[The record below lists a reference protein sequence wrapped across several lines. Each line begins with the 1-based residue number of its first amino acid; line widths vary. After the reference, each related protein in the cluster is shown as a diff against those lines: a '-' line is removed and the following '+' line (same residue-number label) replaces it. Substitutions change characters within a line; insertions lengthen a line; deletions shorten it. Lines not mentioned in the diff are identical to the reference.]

1 MKKESGIQV
10 NFSDTYDNYW
20 SAFKY
25 ITKSDPNIF
34 LSSNHP
40 NMQEM
45 SSPKTKLCVQA
56 IRQKR
61 KSRSTDT
68 SGDQLSTTTK
78 PPKIARLSNL
88 EVSEFIT
95 RNKISNKDEL
105 FAIAHAQKEDGKKDL
120 ANFLLSRSQKSL
132 SDLFASTKRLEAAS
146 EPIQRAS
153 MSRMDLI
160 EKAYQKDDCVCQVQ
174 WLTCANQVLVS
185 NDVHPYV
192 LADRV
197 RTLLS
202 KGRGKRRNVIIF
214 GPANC
219 GKTFLLRPL
228 EIIFKTFSNPANDK
242 YGWVGADKAEVIFL
256 NDFRWSRNG
265 MSFCCYWK
273 DTLSTFQLQKITLQG
288 HTSFCY

>member
-1 MKKESGIQV
+1 
-10 NFSDTYDNYW
+10 
-20 SAFKY
+20 
-25 ITKSDPNIF
+25 
-34 LSSNHP
+34 
-40 NMQEM
+40 
-45 SSPKTKLCVQA
+45 
-56 IRQKR
+56 
-61 KSRSTDT
+61 
-68 SGDQLSTTTK
+68 
-78 PPKIARLSNL
+78 
-88 EVSEFIT
+88 
-95 RNKISNKDEL
+95 
-105 FAIAHAQKEDGKKDL
+105 
-120 ANFLLSRSQKSL
+120 
-132 SDLFASTKRLEAAS
+132 
-146 EPIQRAS
+146 

-160 EKAYQKDDCVCQVQ
+160 EKAYQKDDCVCQGQ

-192 LADRV
+192 FADRV

-202 KGRGKRRNVIIF
+202 KGRGKRRNVIIV

-273 DTLSTFQLQKITLQG
+273 DTLPTFQLQKITLQG